1 MLFGSWRTSQSWK
14 LRLLP
19 SSEGIRAAVVQV
31 RWLMGA
37 PAGLK
42 LHAELSALLGG
53 ATLTALHWAAALA
66 ARLAPLLPWL
76 LGDWSIFSTTTV
88 GHSFTIEWGPGG
100 CVALFRGS
108 GHGAHQACVVIVSR
122 RSAFDAMIS

>member
-1 MLFGSWRTSQSWK
+1 LF
-14 LRLLP
+14 
-19 SSEGIRAAVVQV
+19 VQV

-53 ATLTALHWAAALA
+53 GMLAGLHWAASLA

-76 LGDWSIFSTTTV
+76 IGERRACSLMESRPNLQRV
-88 GHSFTIEWGPGG
+88 P
-100 CVALFRGS
+100 ALLRGFCCRGS
-108 GHGAHQACVVIVSR
+108 HLFVTL
-122 RSAFDAMIS
+122 

>member
-1 MLFGSWRTSQSWK
+1 M
-14 LRLLP
+14 
-19 SSEGIRAAVVQV
+19 QV

-53 ATLTALHWAAALA
+53 AMLGGLHWAAALA

-76 LGDWSIFSTTTV
+76 IGAWPAAARQAATHHMQRGVTPAAASTGAASHAAAVTCCIPAVPLDW
-88 GHSFTIEWGPGG
+88 
-100 CVALFRGS
+100 RQGS
-108 GHGAHQACVVIVSR
+108 P
-122 RSAFDAMIS
+122 SAVLS